1 MLDTGLTAFMLLATS
16 LVMLMT
22 PGLAFFYGGLACKKN
37 ILNVMIQSFVSM
49 GWTSVLWFIFG
60 YSLCFSGGEGGII
73 GNLDKAFYHGVLP
86 DTLYSD
92 DKRFPEI
99 VFIAYQM
106 MFAIIT
112 PALITG
118 AFANRITF
126 KAYFIFLTFWQILVY
141 YPFVHMIWGNGLL
154 AKWGVLD
161 FAGGITVHATAGFA
175 ALASVIYVG
184 KRRSMNTRPNNL
196 PLMAIG
202 TALLWFGWYGFN
214 AGSELQ
220 VNGITS
226 LAFINTDISA
236 SVAAVTWLAIE
247 WTTGNK
253 RPTFAGLLTGSI
265 AGLATVTPAAGYIT
279 YEMAFVT
286 GILASI
292 VCYAAVK
299 LKNKMGWDDAL
310 DVWGIHGVGGLL
322 GTILL
327 GLFATKA
334 INPNGANGLFFGGT
348 DFFMKELIAVV
359 GTSIYAFIFTYLM
372 LVLINK
378 ITRVKVTAEEE
389 EQGLDSSYHGETARD
404 IEKI

>member
-37 ILNVMIQSFVSM
+37 ILNVMMQSFVSM

-73 GNLDKAFYHGVLP
+73 GNLDKAFYHGIHP
-86 DTLYSD
+86 DTLFSP

-184 KRRSMNTRPNNL
+184 KRRSINERPNNL
-196 PLMAIG
+196 PLVAIG

-220 VNGITS
+220 VNGITALS
-226 LAFINTDISA
+226 FINTDISA
-236 SVAAVTWLAIE
+236 SVAAVTWLVIE
-247 WTTGNK
+247 WTTGSR
-253 RPTFAGLLTGSI
+253 RPTFVGLLTGSV

-279 YEMAFVT
+279 YEMAFLT
-286 GILASI
+286 GILASLT
-292 VCYAAVK
+292 CHFAVK
-299 LKNKMGWDDAL
+299 LKNRMGWDDAL
-310 DVWGIHGVGGLL
+310 DVWGVHGMGGVL

-327 GLFATKA
+327 GIFATKS
-334 INPNGANGLFFGGT
+334 INPNGADGLIFGGVG
-348 DFFMKELIAVV
+348 FFMKELVAVIV
-359 GTSIYAFIFTYLM
+359 TSVYAFVFTYLM

-378 ITRVKVTAEEE
+378 VTRVKVTAAEEE
-389 EQGLDSSYHGETARD
+389 EGLDIAYHGEMARD
-404 IEKI
+404 LH

>member
-1 MLDTGLTAFMLLATS
+1 MLLATS

-37 ILNVMIQSFVSM
+37 ILNVMMQSFVSM

-73 GNLDKAFYHGVLP
+73 GNLDKAFYHGISP
-86 DTLYSD
+86 DTLFSE

-184 KRRSMNTRPNNL
+184 KRRSINVRPNNL

-236 SVAAVTWLAIE
+236 SVAAVTWLTIE
-247 WTTGNK
+247 WTTGNR
-253 RPTFAGLLTGSI
+253 RPTFAGLLTGSV

-279 YEMAFVT
+279 YDMAFVT

-292 VCYAAVK
+292 VCYGAVK
-299 LKNKMGWDDAL
+299 LKNRMGWDDAL
-310 DVWGIHGVGGLL
+310 DVWGVHGVGGVL

-327 GLFATKA
+327 GLLATKS
-334 INPNGANGLFFGGT
+334 INPNGADGLFFGGT
-348 DFFMKELIAVV
+348 DFFMKELVAVV

-389 EQGLDSSYHGETARD
+389 EEGLDSSYHGETARD
-404 IEKI
+404 NE

>member
-1 MLDTGLTAFMLLATS
+1 MLDTGLTAFMLVATS

-22 PGLAFFYGGLACKKN
+22 PGLAFFYGGLACKRN
-37 ILNVMIQSFVSM
+37 ILNVMMQSFVSM
-49 GWTSVLWFIFG
+49 GWTSVLWFAFG
-60 YSLCFSGGEGGII
+60 YSLCFSGGDGGII
-73 GNLDKAFYHGVLP
+73 GNFDKAFYHGVSP
-86 DTLYSD
+86 DTIFSP

-184 KRRSMNTRPNNL
+184 KRRVINERPNNL
-196 PLMAIG
+196 PLVAIG

-220 VNGITS
+220 MNGITALS
-226 LAFINTDISA
+226 FINTDISA
-236 SVAAVTWLAIE
+236 SVAAVTWLCIE
-247 WTTGNK
+247 WFSGNK
-253 RPTFAGLLTGSI
+253 RPTFVGLLTGSV

-279 YEMAFVT
+279 YDKAFLI
-286 GILASI
+286 GILASF
-292 VCYAAVK
+292 VCYGAVK

-310 DVWGIHGVGGLL
+310 DVWGVHGMGGVL

-327 GLFATKA
+327 GVFATKS
-334 INPNGANGLFFGGT
+334 INPNGADGLIFGGGS
-348 DFFMKELIAVV
+348 FFMKELIAVV
-359 GTSIYAFIFTYLM
+359 VTSIYAYVFTYLM

-378 ITRVKVTAEEE
+378 VVRVKTTQEEE
-389 EQGLDSSYHGETARD
+389 EEGLDVAYHGEVARD
-404 IEKI
+404 LH

>member
-37 ILNVMIQSFVSM
+37 ILNVMMQSFVSM

-73 GNLDKAFYHGVLP
+73 GNLDKAFYHGVHP
-86 DTLYSD
+86 DTLFSA

-184 KRRSMNTRPNNL
+184 KRRSINARPNNL

-236 SVAAVTWLAIE
+236 SVAAVTWLVIE
-247 WTTGNK
+247 WTTGNR
-253 RPTFAGLLTGSI
+253 RPTFAGLLTGSV

-310 DVWGIHGVGGLL
+310 DVWGVHGVGGLL

-327 GLFATKA
+327 GLYASKA
-334 INPNGANGLFFGGT
+334 INPNGADGLFFGGA

-359 GTSIYAFIFTYLM
+359 VTSIYAFVFTYFM

-378 ITRVKVTAEEE
+378 ITRVRVTAEEE
-389 EQGLDSSYHGETARD
+389 ELGLDSSYHGESARD
-404 IEKI
+404 NE